1 MQKWAG
7 EFVRRDSMRFEYV
20 DTDGN
25 ETANDFKYLKFKR
38 DSVFT
43 ARKSAG
49 ANSLDFA
56 QEWLVGQ
63 GCHCIDRH
71 QRLAKRNVHAESVDS
86 LLNCLFDVTIFVGN
100 KRRRTFLCIRCHGDR
115 MML

>member
-1 MQKWAG
+1 
-7 EFVRRDSMRFEYV
+7 MRLFEYV

-25 ETANDFKYLKFKR
+25 RDSELLYLKFKR
-38 DSVFT
+38 DSVGT

-56 QEWLVGQ
+56 QELLVGQ

-71 QRLAKRNVHAESVDS
+71 ERLGPWPNEMFTLNQLTVCFVSFVSSMSLYLSVVSAEEHSSTPDAMA
-86 LLNCLFDVTIFVGN
+86 IE
-100 KRRRTFLCIRCHGDR
+100 
-115 MML
+115 